1 MAALGTRMFPTCPGQ
16 EVVDV
21 VVDQWFATS
30 SCNCSVTMCHV
41 AVFPRE
47 LGGGRGGGGPGGG
60 GVGRGGGVCV
70 WS

>member
-47 LGGGRGGGGPGGG
+47 LGGGRGGGS
-60 GVGRGGGVCV
+60 VCGLKNCT
-70 WS
+70 

>member
-47 LGGGRGGGGPGGG
+47 LGGGRGGGCGS
-60 GVGRGGGVCV
+60 VCGLKNCT
-70 WS
+70 